1 MSRRWQVM
9 SHSEKYNLMLKC
21 MCLEAT
27 SHGLRRPKNKV
38 SLLEE
43 AEKNLQ
49 SQHEGKGVSWSAFP
63 WLQAGGWAA
72 SLGMTVGH
80 GEETRRLGSAGV
92 ELSCGLRAFPAF
104 PLLHPSQPAGLY
116 LSPHS
121 LSTILCSCPWDSGG
135 RGGACL
141 AVLKQTSPHWQM
153 VQMVALDPTTHTSWS
168 PRVPCGSLKEEDW
181 GPE

>member
-1 MSRRWQVM
+1 
-9 SHSEKYNLMLKC
+9 MLKC

-72 SLGMTVGH
+72 SPGVTVGH

-92 ELSCGLRAFPAF
+92 ELSCRLRAFPAF
-104 PLLHPSQPAGLY
+104 SLLHPSQPAGLY

-121 LSTILCSCPWDSGG
+121 LSTILCSCPWGSGG
-135 RGGACL
+135 RVGRGLSGSPETVLSL
-141 AVLKQTSPHWQM
+141 ADGSDGCTW
-153 VQMVALDPTTHTSWS
+153 DPTTHTSWS
-168 PRVPCGSLKEEDW
+168 PWVPRGSLKEEDW
-181 GPE
+181 GRGEVHSQETGAC

>member
-1 MSRRWQVM
+1 
-9 SHSEKYNLMLKC
+9 MLKC

-63 WLQAGGWAA
+63 WLQAGGCAA
-72 SLGMTVGH
+72 SPGVTVGH

-92 ELSCGLRAFPAF
+92 ELSCRLRAFPAF
-104 PLLHPSQPAGLY
+104 SLLHPSQPAGLY

-121 LSTILCSCPWDSGG
+121 LSTILCSCPGVLGGG

-141 AVLKQTSPHWQM
+141 AVLKQSSHWQM
-153 VQMVALDPTTHTSWS
+153 VQMVALGTQLLTPAGAHG
-168 PRVPCGSLKEEDW
+168 CHAAL
-181 GPE
+181 

>member
-1 MSRRWQVM
+1 
-9 SHSEKYNLMLKC
+9 MLKC

-49 SQHEGKGVSWSAFP
+49 SQHEGKGVSCLLF
-63 WLQAGGWAA
+63 LGYRQAAGLPL
-72 SLGMTVGH
+72 LGVTVGH
-80 GEETRRLGSAGV
+80 GEETRSLESAGV
-92 ELSCGLRAFPAF
+92 ELFCGLRAFLAF

-121 LSTILCSCPWDSGG
+121 LSTILCSCPWGSGG
-135 RGGACL
+135 ARRGLSGSPETVLSSL
-141 AVLKQTSPHWQM
+141 ADGSDGCTW
-153 VQMVALDPTTHTSWS
+153 DPTTRTSWS
-168 PRVPCGSLKEEDW
+168 PRVPHGSLKEEDW
-181 GPE
+181 GPG